1 MSLLGRVAIKG
12 LRRGLAE
19 GSRGWLAIGAT
30 ATVLAAL
37 RRVLHEDETVYRAE
51 LKPGE
56 GMEVRV
62 TKPKG

>member
-1 MSLLGRVAIKG
+1 VSFLGRVAVKG

-19 GSRGWLAIGAT
+19 GSRGWLVVGAS

-37 RRVLHEDETVYRAE
+37 RRVLHEQETVYRAE

-56 GMEVRV
+56 GMQVRV
-62 TKPKG
+62 TKPKR